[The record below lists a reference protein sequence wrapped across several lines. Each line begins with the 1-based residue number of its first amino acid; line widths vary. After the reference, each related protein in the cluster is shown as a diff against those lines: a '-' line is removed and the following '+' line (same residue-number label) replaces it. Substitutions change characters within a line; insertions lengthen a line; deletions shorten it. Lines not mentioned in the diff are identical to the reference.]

1 MDKRRAIIIIVIA
14 ATVIVAGCAAV
25 NTDTDYDDGFYHW
38 GKGKTDWT
46 TRY

>member
-1 MDKRRAIIIIVIA
+1 MAVGL
-14 ATVIVAGCAAV
+14 TLAGCAAV
-25 NTDTDYDDGFYHW
+25 NNYTDYSDGFYHW